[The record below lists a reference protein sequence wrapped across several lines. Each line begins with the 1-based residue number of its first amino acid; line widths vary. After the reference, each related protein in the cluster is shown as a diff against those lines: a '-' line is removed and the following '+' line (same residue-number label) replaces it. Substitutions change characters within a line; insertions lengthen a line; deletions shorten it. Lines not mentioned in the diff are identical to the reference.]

1 VHSDKKPLKL
11 GELLIT
17 AGLLT
22 TEELNSA
29 IKKASETSLPI
40 GKVLTMGG
48 SISDHALQ
56 GAIQAQSM
64 LKDKHLEADAAIA
77 ALKVIVDK
85 NVTLQEA
92 LRQLGEGDKRDG
104 KTVKLGEILA
114 AAQLVTESDVKEAL
128 RSSEETGLPLG
139 RILVLTKNLSEEMV
153 SAALTAQ
160 VLIRDGKVT
169 LDQAIDGLKAARQRR
184 VSIETALADRGYF
197 RPPPKQRIKLGEL
210 YMLAELILET
220 DLMVSLERGLVNHKP
235 IGQVFLESGLTKPE
249 ILDAA
254 LSLQEMVAN
263 NSLNPLQAA
272 QALRQVALQRHSLAQ
287 ALAEIQSANV
297 EPDDPFRLGSIL
309 QAAGIISHQDIQKAL
324 DLSVKNSA
332 LFGRMLQS
340 AGIVNDE
347 LLNSSLRAQYLLRE
361 GIIGLEQAII
371 ALNQCRQTGQTF
383 DQVMAQLGWTF
394 PTRTKA

>member
-22 TEELNSA
+22 TEELNAA
-29 IKKASETSLPI
+29 IKKAAETSLPI

-48 SISDHALQ
+48 SISDAALQ

-64 LKDKHLEADAAIA
+64 LKEKHLDTAVAIA
-77 ALKVIVDK
+77 ALKVIVAK

-92 LRQLGEGDKRDG
+92 LRICGEGEKQPGR
-104 KTVKLGEILA
+104 TVKLGEILA
-114 AAQLVTESDVKEAL
+114 AASLVTEHDVKDAL

-160 VLIRDGKVT
+160 VLLRDGKIT
-169 LDQAIDGLKAARQRR
+169 LEQAVEGLKAARQRR
-184 VSIETALADRGYF
+184 VTIETALADRGYF

-220 DLMVSLERGLVNHKP
+220 DLMVSLERGLVHHKP
-235 IGQVFLESGLTKPE
+235 IGQIFLESGLTKPE

-272 QALRQVALQRHSLAQ
+272 QALRQVALQRYPLAQ
-287 ALAEIQSANV
+287 ALAEIQSSNA

-324 DLSVKNSA
+324 DMSVQNSA
-332 LFGRMLQS
+332 LFGRMLHS

-347 LLNSSLRAQYLLRE
+347 ILNSSLRAQYLLRE
-361 GIIGLEQAII
+361 GVIGLEQAII

-383 DQVMAQLGWTF
+383 DQVMGQLGWTF
-394 PTRTKA
+394 PTRTQA

>member
-29 IKKASETSLPI
+29 IKMASETSLPI

-48 SISDHALQ
+48 QITENALQ

-64 LKDKHLEADAAIA
+64 LKDKHLDADVAVA
-77 ALKVIVDK
+77 ALKVIADK

-92 LRQLGEGDKRDG
+92 LQNLGQGEKREG
-104 KTVKLGEILA
+104 KTVKLGEILVA
-114 AAQLVTESDVKEAL
+114 AGFVNDRDIKESL

-160 VLIRDGKVT
+160 VLVRDAKVT
-169 LDQAIDGLKAARQRR
+169 LEQAIDGLKAARERR
-184 VSIETALADRGYF
+184 VTIETALADRGYF

-220 DLMVSLERGLVNHKP
+220 DLMVSLERGLVHHKP
-235 IGQVFLESGLTKPE
+235 IGQIFLETGLTKPE

-272 QALRQVALQRHSLAQ
+272 QALRQVALQRFTLAQ
-287 ALAEIQSANV
+287 ALAEIHSSKV
-297 EPDDPFRLGSIL
+297 EPDDPFRLGAIL
-309 QAAGIISHQDIQKAL
+309 QAAGLVSHQDIQKTL

-340 AGIVNDE
+340 AGVINDE
-347 LLNSSLRAQYLLRE
+347 LLNSSLRAQFLLRE
-361 GIIGLEQAII
+361 GVIGLEQAII
-371 ALNQCRQTGQTF
+371 ALNQCRHTGQTL
-383 DQVMAQLGWTF
+383 DQVIQQLGWTF
-394 PTRTKA
+394 PTRTKV

>member
-22 TEELNSA
+22 TEELNTA
-29 IKKASETSLPI
+29 IKLASETSLPI

-48 SISDHALQ
+48 KITDNALH

-64 LKDKHLEADAAIA
+64 LKDKHLDADVAIA
-77 ALKVIVDK
+77 ALKVIADK
-85 NVTLQEA
+85 NVTLNEA
-92 LRQLGEGDKRDG
+92 LQNLGASEKREGR
-104 KTVKLGEILA
+104 TVKLGEILVA
-114 AAQLVTESDVKEAL
+114 AGLVNERDVKEAL

-153 SAALTAQ
+153 SSALTAQ
-160 VLIRDGKVT
+160 VLVRDGKVT
-169 LDQAIDGLKAARQRR
+169 LEQAIDGLKAARERR
-184 VSIETALADRGYF
+184 VTIETALADRGYF
-197 RPPPKQRIKLGEL
+197 RPPPKHRIKLGEL

-220 DLMVSLERGLVNHKP
+220 DLMVSLERGLVHHKP
-235 IGQVFLESGLTKPE
+235 IGQIFLETGLTKPE
-249 ILDAA
+249 VLDAA

-272 QALRQVALQRHSLAQ
+272 QALRQVALQRFSLAQ
-287 ALAEIQSANV
+287 ALAEIHSSKA

-309 QAAGIISHQDIQKAL
+309 QAAGIVSHHDIQKTL

-340 AGIVNDE
+340 AGVINDE
-347 LLNSSLRAQYLLRE
+347 LLNSSLRAQFLLRE

-383 DQVMAQLGWTF
+383 DQVIQQLGWTF
-394 PTRTKA
+394 PTRTQV